1 MYKNICHPN
10 ASNNT
15 IHSLTFK
22 KRKRCTP
29 LMLQYNAKKGLK
41 YFFLKSSQD
50 GSSAAKGELKESVEK
65 LISGMIIVFIGSDFF
80 SFIQYVMFTVHLMN
94 FY

>member
-1 MYKNICHPN
+1 MYRNIGHPN

-41 YFFLKSSQD
+41 FFFKKSNQD
-50 GSSAAKGELKESVEK
+50 GSCAAKGELKESVEK
-65 LISGMIIVFIGSDFF
+65 LISGMIIVFISRDL
-80 SFIQYVMFTVHLMN
+80 SLYI
-94 FY
+94 